1 VVVIA
6 TVAGSSLQYRAEA
19 DVVVQHLAEKYR
31 STFETK
37 NSAPEVYQLPS
48 RRLRKSSHAD
58 LQKWECRLEAALT
71 ILQKRM
77 VALLRFEEIRTP
89 LELQVQEAL
98 HQRY

>member
-1 VVVIA
+1 MVVIV
-6 TVAGSSLQYRAEA
+6 TVAGSSLQYWVEA
-19 DVVVQHLAEKYR
+19 DVVVQNPAEKYR

-48 RRLRKSSHAD
+48 WRPQKSSHAD
-58 LQKWECRLEAALT
+58 LQKWECRLEAALM
-71 ILQKRM
+71 ILQRRT

-89 LELQVQEAL
+89 LELQAQEVL